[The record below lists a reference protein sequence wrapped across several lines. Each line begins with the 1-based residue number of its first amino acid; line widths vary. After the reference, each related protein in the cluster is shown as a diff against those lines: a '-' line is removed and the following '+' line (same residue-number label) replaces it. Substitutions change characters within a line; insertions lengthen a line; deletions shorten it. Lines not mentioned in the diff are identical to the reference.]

1 MSFHSVMMFDDRSS
15 LLDNLDL
22 VQLLEVQNQKVGI
35 VRGEGNRIEL
45 STADYDSPKLWIE
58 KSIFTRWNLW
68 DTIASIDR
76 LISKGMK
83 GIET

>member
-58 KSIFTRWNLW
+58 KSIFTRWNL
-68 DTIASIDR
+68 
-76 LISKGMK
+76 
-83 GIET
+83 